1 VPVTYTPRT
10 RTAPDLKWLLNE
22 RAAVAGT
29 LTRLLSRRE
38 SLVARLARTEQLL
51 ARTRIAI
58 AGADSGLATQR
69 QALAALDHALA
80 LMHPTVSPAVV
91 GEVVP
96 WAGKYGRKGGLT
108 EFVKSV
114 IKNSYPEPVPTVTI
128 RKQPFQ
134 LGTRDPQR
142 RCLPEEVHPVRD
154 SKLARGRPDKAC
166 QAGERDS
173 NHSMGLDGQRLS
185 QLTRTFAGPDRGTG
199 DTPCTR

>member
-1 VPVTYTPRT
+1 
-10 RTAPDLKWLLNE
+10 LKWLLNE

-128 RKQPFQ
+128 RKLVTNHFN
-134 LGTRDPQR
+134 LALETRKEGVSLKKSIQSAIR
-142 RCLPEEVHPVRD
+142 SLRAAGQTKPVRLGSGTQTTAWVWTAND
-154 SKLARGRPDKAC
+154 SPSLR
-166 QAGERDS
+166 E
-173 NHSMGLDGQRLS
+173 LS
-185 QLTRTFAGPDRGTG
+185 QGPTAVRETRRARDEASHEYAPGH
-199 DTPCTR
+199 